1 MAPSGTGTAGVPDL
15 GEVQMRALP
24 LLALL
29 AACGGGPK
37 ADDGGQGA
45 LAGAGSQRFDLNR
58 DGIPDVWKYLE
69 DVNGQPTLV
78 RKDFDINFD
87 GRIDIWRSYEGGRKS
102 KDRLDMDFDGRVDV
116 TVFYDDQER
125 VVRKEVDV
133 EFDEKPDLFKHYSEG
148 QLVRVETDSDG
159 DGRIDFWE
167 HYKNG
172 RITRQ
177 GSDED
182 GDGEPDPERWVEIKG

>member
-1 MAPSGTGTAGVPDL
+1 
-15 GEVQMRALP
+15 
-24 LLALL
+24 
-29 AACGGGPK
+29 
-37 ADDGGQGA
+37 
-45 LAGAGSQRFDLNR
+45 
-58 DGIPDVWKYLE
+58 
-69 DVNGQPTLV
+69 
-78 RKDFDINFD
+78 
-87 GRIDIWRSYEGGRKS
+87 
-102 KDRLDMDFDGRVDV
+102 MDFDGRVDV
-116 TVFYDDQER
+116 TVFYDEQER

-167 HYKNG
+167 HYKSG

-182 GDGEPDPERWVEIKG
+182 GDGEPDPDRWVEIKG